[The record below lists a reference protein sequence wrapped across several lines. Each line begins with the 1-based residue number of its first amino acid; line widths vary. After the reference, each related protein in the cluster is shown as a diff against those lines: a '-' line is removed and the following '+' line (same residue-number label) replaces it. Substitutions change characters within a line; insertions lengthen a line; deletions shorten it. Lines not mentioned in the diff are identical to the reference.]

1 MPEIVLNANISGAGA
16 YILPFLLIGILAA
29 LAVFFAVRSFMLTY
43 KYKSSGGGSK
53 SRGGSVL
60 SFGVGKVHEQGRR
73 RYQQDSFGVSDMAL
87 VNDKGLLAIVA
98 DGMGGLDDS
107 GKISSRAVERILD
120 GFAIYNGSAT
130 QEQLLVML
138 AQGAVEDINGFLG
151 EENFRKSGSTL
162 IMAYI
167 KNSYLSFLSIGDSR
181 VCLLRDGVLYRLN
194 REHIFKNE
202 LALRA
207 VNGRIPLADAYTDKN
222 AAGLTSYIGMGNI
235 QKMDIPSSPI
245 RLYPGDRVAV
255 MTDGI
260 YNSLSDAEIS
270 AAISGEAETAAQ
282 YLKDAVEAKVLANQ
296 DNYTC
301 VVIECR

>member
-1 MPEIVLNANISGAGA
+1 MPEIILNANISGAGS

-29 LAVFFAVRSFMLTY
+29 LAVFFAVRSFTLTY
-43 KYKSSGGGSK
+43 KYKSSGGSSK

-107 GKISSRAVERILD
+107 GKISSLAVERILD

-245 RLYPGDRVAV
+245 RVYPGDRVAV

-270 AAISGEAETAAQ
+270 AAISGDAETAAQ
-282 YLKDAVEAKVLANQ
+282 YLKDAVEAKALANQ